1 MHDQNGHRS
10 RVKNRFRSEG
20 LDAFEEVHALELLL
34 FYAIPRIDTKPIA
47 RALLDQFGSF
57 QAVMEGTEEQLMQV
71 PGIGENAATFLRL
84 VHAAGRYYQVRQ
96 NHAPIIMN
104 TIQDC
109 AKYLMAHYYGR
120 RVETVF
126 LLMLDAKRR
135 LLSCHKLEEG
145 ELNFANIPTRR
156 IVELVLSANAS
167 AVVLAHNHPGG
178 LALPSQEDI
187 VTTRQLAHLLNS
199 LGVALADHLIFANDQ
214 WISMRVSRYFTPLE
228 DKRQNEFDYLP

>member
-10 RVKNRFRSEG
+10 RLKNRFRKEG
-20 LDAFEEVHALELLL
+20 LDSFEEVHVLELLL

-47 RALLDQFGSF
+47 RALLDQFGTF

-84 VHAAGRYYQVRQ
+84 VNAAGRYYQVRQ
-96 NHAPIIMN
+96 NQAPIIIN

-109 AKYLMAHYYGR
+109 AKYLMPHYYGR

-126 LLMLDAKRR
+126 LVMLDAKRR

-145 ELNFANIPTRR
+145 ELNSANIPTRR
-156 IVELVLSANAS
+156 IVELVLSTNAT
-167 AVVLAHNHPGG
+167 AVILSHNHPGG

-187 VTTRQLAHLLNS
+187 VATRKMAQLLNS
-199 LGVALADHLIFANDQ
+199 LDVVLADHLVFANDQ
-214 WISMRVSRYFTPLE
+214 WISMRVSRFFTPLE
-228 DKRQNEFDYLP
+228 GTRQYEFDYLP